1 MRIILLLFLPF
12 LVFSQSIKVDEKT
25 QQKLG
30 IKLYTVKQEEVKEK
44 LTLPATVSEYAGLVA
59 EVYSPVSG
67 VIKKLYVKEGDRV
80 KKGSP
85 LALIY
90 SPQVADL
97 LTQIRN
103 AEVRLKTA
111 EETLTREEM
120 LYKEEVIPYARYFSA
135 KVEYE
140 KSKGEYK
147 ALLLSLRSFGEVVG
161 DSVLIR
167 SPINGY
173 VVEQKVF
180 LGSGVDVSKEM
191 FKIHGHEKLWVYAYA
206 LPEDAMK
213 VKKGTKG
220 YVLWQNIRVPG
231 YVDYISHEV
240 DKNTKRVPIR
250 LLVDNR
256 QDLLRPGLMATVE
269 LELGKVS
276 GFWLPAE
283 AVANVKGKDVVFV
296 KTPEGFSVA
305 EVKVLR
311 REKDKVLVEGL
322 KTGQQVAV
330 SGVIFLKAQ
339 AEK

>member
-25 QQKLG
+25 QQKLD
-30 IKLYTVKQEEVKEK
+30 IKLYTVRQEEVKEK
-44 LTLPATVSEYAGLVA
+44 LTFPATVSEYAGLVA

-103 AEVRLKTA
+103 AEIRLKTA
-111 EETLTREEM
+111 EETLKREEM

-140 KSKGEYK
+140 KARGEYR

-191 FKIHGHEKLWVYAYA
+191 FKIHGHEK
-206 LPEDAMK
+206 
-213 VKKGTKG
+213 
-220 YVLWQNIRVPG
+220 PG
-231 YVDYISHEV
+231 S
-240 DKNTKRVPIR
+240 
-250 LLVDNR
+250 
-256 QDLLRPGLMATVE
+256 
-269 LELGKVS
+269 
-276 GFWLPAE
+276 
-283 AVANVKGKDVVFV
+283 
-296 KTPEGFSVA
+296 TPMPFP
-305 EVKVLR
+305 KML
-311 REKDKVLVEGL
+311 
-322 KTGQQVAV
+322 
-330 SGVIFLKAQ
+330 
-339 AEK
+339 